1 MHSLLHEIPA
11 SINLLTTKQ
20 LHNILQDIIHTPF
33 HQSRSLI
40 LGFVQW
46 FWSQKEPTKKRCAL
60 ALSLCCQFFVAVRT
74 TTTNAKKNSRLFRN
88 RWFELTQ
95 NNQSSAFYPFWLCP
109 FRRMRFFFGTTMEL
123 MDHYTL
129 DFACLKNEH
138 TLLELSHCK
147 PGHVQNLLSLYK
159 ILSSYR

>member
-46 FWSQKEPTKKRCAL
+46 FWSQNEPTKKKRCAL
-60 ALSLCCQFFVAVRT
+60 ALSLCCQFLSPLEQQQQQTQKKTADFFVTDDLNLR
-74 TTTNAKKNSRLFRN
+74 KIISLLLFI
-88 RWFELTQ
+88 
-95 NNQSSAFYPFWLCP
+95 PFWLCP
-109 FRRMRFFFGTTMEL
+109 FRRMRFFFRHHNGI
-123 MDHYTL
+123 
-129 DFACLKNEH
+129 N
-138 TLLELSHCK
+138 
-147 PGHVQNLLSLYK
+147 GSLY
-159 ILSSYR
+159 IGFCLFEE